1 MMSTLTT
8 DHDGALQ
15 PMRAL
20 VLMVTKLYA
29 GQRFLVDDGTW
40 PATTAESTGSPASA
54 SVPQSAAASQQKK
67 VSLLGSLLARWRAER
82 IRQRSYRELEAV
94 MATDP
99 RMRGEFLAAKA
110 YAEWHD

>member
-15 PMRAL
+15 PMRGL
-20 VLMVTKLYA
+20 VFMVTKLYA

-40 PATTAESTGSPASA
+40 RVTAAESIEIPAAASA
-54 SVPQSAAASQQKK
+54 PQSDAASQQKR
-67 VSLLGSLLARWRAER
+67 VSLLRSLLARWRVER

-94 MATDP
+94 MASDP
-99 RMRGEFLAAKA
+99 RMRSEFLTAKA
-110 YAEWHD
+110 YAEWRD